1 MLSEAASAAGT
12 PQCFLLTPKLLP
24 QLTFRA
30 ACTVLQILNGP
41 TLGDVPGLDFTTARA
56 PRTRPAPRT
65 RWPLRGFLRASCLV
79 ARSPRPGN
87 ALGTRAQASACRQG
101 PRRSAGRGAQG
112 HHSFRQLP
120 PAAPRRARCARDRS
134 CCSGSAPCWR
144 APHRA
149 GRWWRARRHMPGA
162 HPRPVQASADTP
174 EARCSVANSTGLQ
187 CCGVAPSLALCS
199 ADTQVPGGVTHAA
212 APPACIGLQSCNG
225 YVSSAA
231 KASYSPHPARTA
243 TRAEAFALVR
253 SQLHLDE

>member
-1 MLSEAASAAGT
+1 VTVCPFRVVDEINQGMDQANERRVFTMLSEAASAAGT

-149 GRWWRARRHMPGA
+149 GRSPAL
-162 HPRPVQASADTP
+162 VASA
-174 EARCSVANSTGLQ
+174 
-187 CCGVAPSLALCS
+187 
-199 ADTQVPGGVTHAA
+199 AA
-212 APPACIGLQSCNG
+212 YAWRPPPACAGKRGHARGKMQCG
-225 YVSSAA
+225 KFHWAA
-231 KASYSPHPARTA
+231 VLWR
-243 TRAEAFALVR
+243 RAVACAL
-253 SQLHLDE
+253 LC